1 MIVKD
6 INWCR
11 QNIEPL
17 LDGFEVK
24 YKVFADGDFG
34 DLERIDFNSKEIG
47 GSVRLWSSGVLE
59 IDLVDYISG
68 ESLMN
73 ILLWPEEDSEK
84 EQKLKELVEQLASRR
99 TRKCSR

>member
-1 MIVKD
+1 MKD

-11 QNIEPL
+11 QNVEPL

-24 YKVFADGDFG
+24 YEVFTDGDFG
-34 DLERIDFNSKEIG
+34 DLERMEFNSKEIG

-59 IDLVDYISG
+59 IDLVDYVSG

-73 ILLWPEEDSEK
+73 FLLDSTQDSEK
-84 EQKLKELVEQLASRR
+84 ELRLKELISRLIAS
-99 TRKCSR
+99 K